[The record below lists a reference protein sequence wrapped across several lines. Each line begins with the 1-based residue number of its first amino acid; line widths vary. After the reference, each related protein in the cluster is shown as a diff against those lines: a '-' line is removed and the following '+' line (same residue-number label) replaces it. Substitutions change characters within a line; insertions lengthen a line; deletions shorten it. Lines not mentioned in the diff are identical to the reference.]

1 MTDPVITVRIS
12 PNERAT
18 APERFDMC
26 VMEATR
32 RGFEVVP
39 DAGAETDLVFFIE
52 DHSLIVGETK
62 EEYHPWR
69 KDLAV
74 ELKMPQDLIGSL
86 QNGHLAEQRRGCTY
100 PLRIAVMGS
109 LGDVMRALPTVTGKG
124 WRNPREQ
131 LQAEG
136 MILRGI
142 DALQASGVEVDF
154 GISPQDFAFAER
166 RSWGA
171 NVGPDAAD
179 EAAMAANVSQV
190 MRRAEYILRSKI
202 DLPRARCESAQE
214 AMLRCLPGVGPE
226 TARAMLETGI
236 RPRLGFTARFPP
248 GVDIMEVNFEEE
260 ELKSLLSVPG
270 IGKKRAAAILN
281 ALK

>member
-1 MTDPVITVRIS
+1 MVPPPITLRIS

-18 APERFDMC
+18 APERYAACIDAAL
-26 VMEATR
+26 E

-39 DAGAETDLVFFIE
+39 DTGAEVDLVLSLE
-52 DHSLIVGETK
+52 DRTLGI
-62 EEYHPWR
+62 
-69 KDLAV
+69 D
-74 ELKMPQDLIGSL
+74 LKMPQDLIGSL

-124 WRNPREQ
+124 WRNPRERA
-131 LQAEG
+131 QAEG
-136 MILRGI
+136 MVHRGI

-154 GISPQDFAFAER
+154 GMSPLDFAFGER

-171 NVGPDAAD
+171 AAGPNAAD

-226 TARAMLETGI
+226 TARAMVAAGI
-236 RPRLGFTARFPP
+236 RPKLQG
-248 GVDIMEVNFEEE
+248 GI
-260 ELKSLLSVPG
+260 LLDDLMKVPG
-270 IGKKRAAAILN
+270 IGKKKAEKILK
-281 ALK
+281 ALDG

>member
-1 MTDPVITVRIS
+1 
-12 PNERAT
+12 
-18 APERFDMC
+18 
-26 VMEATR
+26 MEATR

-52 DHSLIVGETK
+52 DHSLIVGETE

-124 WRNPREQ
+124 WRNPRERA
-131 LQAEG
+131 QAEG
-136 MILRGI
+136 MVHRGI

-154 GISPQDFAFAER
+154 GMSPLDFAFGER

-171 NVGPDAAD
+171 AAGPNAAD

-202 DLPRARCESAQE
+202 DLPRARCENTLSAMWQ
-214 AMLRCLPGVGPE
+214 C
-226 TARAMLETGI
+226 
-236 RPRLGFTARFPP
+236 F
-248 GVDIMEVNFEEE
+248 
-260 ELKSLLSVPG
+260 PG
-270 IGKKRAAAILN
+270 IGAEKAKILISHGVKFEIVPREFDISSIPGFGKATVEKILK
-281 ALK
+281 ALDG

>member
-1 MTDPVITVRIS
+1 MTPPIIALRIS

-18 APERFDMC
+18 APERFDLC

-39 DAGAETDLVFFIE
+39 DAGAEVDLVF
-52 DHSLIVGETK
+52 SLGNRTLGI
-62 EEYHPWR
+62 
-69 KDLAV
+69 D
-74 ELKMPQDLIGSL
+74 LKMPQDLIGSI
-86 QNGHLAEQRRGCTY
+86 QNGHLGEQRRNCPY
-100 PLRIAVMGS
+100 PLRIAVLGS

-142 DALQASGVEVDF
+142 DTLQASGVEVDF
-154 GISPQDFAFAER
+154 GFSPYDIGTR
-166 RSWGA
+166 K
-171 NVGPDAAD
+171 DD
-179 EAAMAANVSQV
+179 LEAMEGWALRHNIAQV

-226 TARAMLETGI
+226 TARAMLKAS
-236 RPRLGFTARFPP
+236 RTASQ
-248 GVDIMEVNFEEE
+248 V
-260 ELKSLLSVPG
+260 
-270 IGKKRAAAILN
+270 RAAEREVIAPPRQPN
-281 ALK
+281 